1 MAIGA
6 DIFQGLIYKPGKRAT
21 GAAARAAKSWLA
33 NRPIPRKALD
43 LGILYGGAALT
54 PGALN
59 MLGNIYGGGSQQQAA
74 GTRPPS
80 PPSAVPEGEFP
91 PAPVLPSREE
101 LDRQEQEARDR
112 GQILP
117 PVDQPAPASE
127 RPEPT
132 TGPLAEQGLGD
143 LAEILK
149 MQLSPEY
156 QADKL
161 RREVQAQ
168 LFQRAV
174 ADASAMEKSRE
185 KTRREIEKQVLQ
197 SWQARE
203 TALINRDAAILMGMG
218 QMVGSVYP
226 ADALKRGAD
235 LLKVSDINIPKV
247 F

>member
-112 GQILP
+112 GQVLP

>member
-6 DIFQGLIYKPGKRAT
+6 DIFQGLIYQPSKRAT

-33 NRPIPRKALD
+33 NRPIPKKALD
-43 LGILYGGAALT
+43 LSILYGGAALT

-74 GTRPPS
+74 VT

-112 GQILP
+112 GQVLP

-235 LLKVSDINIPKV
+235 LLKVGDINIPKV

>member
-6 DIFQGLIYKPGKRAT
+6 DIFQGLIYQPSKRAT
-21 GAAARAAKSWLA
+21 GAAARAAKTWLA
-33 NRPIPRKALD
+33 TRSIPKKALD
-43 LGILYGGAALT
+43 IGILTGGVALA

-59 MLGNIYGGGSQQQAA
+59 MLGNIYGGAGQQQAA
-74 GTRPPS
+74 AVTPP
-80 PPSAVPEGEFP
+80 AAPEGEFP

-112 GQILP
+112 GQVLP

-235 LLKVSDINIPKV
+235 LLKVGDINIPKV

>member
-1 MAIGA
+1 MAYGA
-6 DIFQGLIYKPGKRAT
+6 DIFKNVIYQPGRRAT
-21 GAAARAAKSWLA
+21 GAAARAARQWLA
-33 NRPIPRKALD
+33 TRPIPKKALD
-43 LGILYGGAALT
+43 VSILTGGAMLA
-54 PGALN
+54 PGALTV
-59 MLGNIYGGGSQQQAA
+59 LGNIYGGGGQQPVA
-74 GTRPPS
+74 
-80 PPSAVPEGEFP
+80 AVPGAPGDPEGPFP

-101 LDRQEQEARDR
+101 LDRQEQEQEARDR
-112 GQILP
+112 GQTLP
-117 PVDQPAPASE
+117 PLEAPAPRSE
-127 RPEPT
+127 RPEPE
-132 TGPLAEQGLGD
+132 TGPIAEKGLDELAEL
-143 LAEILK
+143 LK

-156 QADKL
+156 QQAKL
-161 RREVQAQ
+161 QREVQAQ

-235 LLKVSDINIPKV
+235 LLKVGDINIPKV

>member
-33 NRPIPRKALD
+33 NRPIPKKALD
-43 LGILYGGAALT
+43 LSILYGGAALT

>member
-6 DIFQGLIYKPGKRAT
+6 DIFQGLIYQPSKRAT
-21 GAAARAAKSWLA
+21 GAAARAAKTWLA
-33 NRPIPRKALD
+33 TRSIPKKALD
-43 LGILYGGAALT
+43 IGILTGGVALA

-74 GTRPPS
+74 VT

-112 GQILP
+112 GQVLP

-235 LLKVSDINIPKV
+235 LLKVGDINIPKV

>member
-1 MAIGA
+1 MAYGA
-6 DIFQGLIYKPGKRAT
+6 DIFKNVIYQPGRRAT
-21 GAAARAAKSWLA
+21 GAAARAAKQWLA
-33 NRPIPRKALD
+33 TRPIPKKALD
-43 LGILYGGAALT
+43 VSILTGGAMLA
-54 PGALN
+54 PGALTV
-59 MLGNIYGGGSQQQAA
+59 LGNIYGGGGQQPVAA
-74 GTRPPS
+74 
-80 PPSAVPEGEFP
+80 V
-91 PAPVLPSREE
+91 PVLPSREE
-101 LDRQEQEARDR
+101 LDRQEQEQEARDR
-112 GQILP
+112 GQTLP
-117 PVDQPAPASE
+117 PLEAPAPRSE
-127 RPEPT
+127 RPEPE
-132 TGPLAEQGLGD
+132 TGPIAEKGLDELAEL
-143 LAEILK
+143 LK

-156 QADKL
+156 QQAKL
-161 RREVQAQ
+161 QREVQAQ

-235 LLKVSDINIPKV
+235 LLKVGDINIPKV